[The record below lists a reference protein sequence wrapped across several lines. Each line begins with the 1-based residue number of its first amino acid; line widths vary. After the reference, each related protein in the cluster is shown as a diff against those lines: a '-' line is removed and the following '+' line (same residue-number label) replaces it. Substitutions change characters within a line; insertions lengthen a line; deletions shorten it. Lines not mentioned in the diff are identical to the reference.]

1 MKFTIRQARTHAGFT
16 QAAIS
21 KELGIDRG
29 AYIRLEKDPT
39 RATIRQIN
47 EISRITGIPVGD
59 IFLGCTSTFVEDSQP
74 DTEQRG

>member
-47 EISRITGIPVGD
+47 EILDYGD
-59 IFLGCTSTFVEDSQP
+59 SCRGYFLGCTSTFVEETQP
-74 DTEQRG
+74 VAEKRG